1 MHNSFAAS
9 ITTAM
14 KIRIFIISL
23 LLTCFS
29 AITYAQPR
37 AYSLSDCI
45 ARALEN
51 NLQVRQAGLST
62 EVKQV
67 NREQAA
73 AMRFPTLDATARQNF
88 SWSDQQ
94 NPDGS
99 YVFTGSNGNSVSLNS
114 GLVLFNGFRNE
125 NTIKQA
131 ELEYNSARFDV
142 ETMRENIS
150 LQVLGSYLQVLY
162 AGELVTN
169 SRNQLLSTGSQLGL
183 AKERLEL
190 RVISQADYLQVK
202 AQEAS
207 EKLTLAN
214 AEKQLQL
221 SRLNLMQ
228 LLELPVNDTFA
239 IVTPDFSNAGR
250 QLLTTNAAGVFQTAL
265 GYKPEVKSAALQKQI
280 AAYDIEIAKGG
291 YLPSLS
297 LTAGLGTSYNS
308 LAENLKFASQLD
320 HNLTPT
326 LGLTLSIPVFQQ
338 KQVKTQVSLARINA
352 ASADLAEQTAL
363 NQLRKSV
370 ETAWADVVSAEKE
383 LDAGTGQ
390 YEAMQASFAVAK
402 ERFNLGVI
410 NSVDFLYEKTN
421 LINAESQLL
430 QARYN
435 LIFSYKVLDFYQGKP
450 LEL

>member
-1 MHNSFAAS
+1 MHPSFAAS
-9 ITTAM
+9 IKPAM
-14 KIRIFIISL
+14 KIRLFIISL
-23 LLTCFS
+23 LLSSLSTWS
-29 AITYAQPR
+29 YAQPN

-45 ARALEN
+45 TRALEN
-51 NLQVRQAGLST
+51 NLQVRQAGLNT
-62 EVKQV
+62 EITQV

-73 AMRFPTLDATARQNF
+73 AVRFPTLDATVRQNF

-94 NPDGS
+94 NADGS

-125 NTIKQA
+125 NAIKQA
-131 ELEYNSARFDV
+131 ELEYNSAWLDV

-150 LQVLGSYLQVLY
+150 LLVLESYLQVLY

-183 AKERLEL
+183 AKERLDL

-239 IVTPDFSNAGR
+239 IVIPDYASAGR
-250 QLLTTNAAGVFQTAL
+250 QLLTTDAAGVYNTAL
-265 GYKPEVKSAALQKQI
+265 GFKPEVRSAALQKQI

-308 LAENLKFASQLD
+308 LAEKLKFASQLD
-320 HNLTPT
+320 HNLSPT
-326 LGLTLSIPVFQQ
+326 LGLTLSIPIFQK
-338 KQVKTQVSLARINA
+338 KQVKSQVSLARINA
-352 ASADLAEQTAL
+352 ASADLAEQTTL
-363 NQLRKSV
+363 NQLRKSI
-370 ETAWADVVSAEKE
+370 ETAWVDVLSAEKE

-390 YEAMQASFAVAK
+390 FEATQASFTVAT

-410 NSVDFLYEKTN
+410 NSVDYLYEKTN

-450 LEL
+450 LDL

>member
-67 NREQAA
+67 NREQAV

-352 ASADLAEQTAL
+352 ASANLAEQTAL

-390 YEAMQASFAVAK
+390 YEAIQASFEVAK